1 MNNRELYRNAFS
13 RVRASEDMTMEVIM
27 NRKKRPVRANR
38 KLLTICAILIVSFAM
53 GVTANAATGGAVST
67 YFERMLGVDQKMQ
80 ITFDGSDP
88 VTIYMSQ
95 LDIGIY
101 DENQNLIKDLKNA
114 NARDI
119 AFDENTKTCEIDGE
133 TYNVIMLVNVD
144 EGVIRNKAK
153 GQLRLYS
160 KKDFE
165 KAMETLE
172 APPGTYMP
180 GIYAN

>member
-1 MNNRELYRNAFS
+1 
-13 RVRASEDMTMEVIM
+13 
-27 NRKKRPVRANR
+27 
-38 KLLTICAILIVSFAM
+38 M

-67 YFERMLGVDQKMQ
+67 YFDRMLGVDQKMQ
-80 ITFDGSDP
+80 IVRDGSDP

-95 LDIGIY
+95 MDIGIY
-101 DENQNLIKDLKNA
+101 DENQNLIKNLKNA

-119 AFDENTKTCEIDGE
+119 AFDENTQTCEIDGE
-133 TYNVIMLVNVD
+133 TYNVILLVNVD